1 MRVALVIGLLVVA
14 SACRPQGYVA
24 PPVEPEPRIP
34 DESYE
39 VEELAHQA
47 LYGSEVAAPS
57 IMAAPQD
64 AQASQTGL
72 KWKQLR
78 PGTGDRTPRTGD
90 SVVVH
95 FTGWDAKGER
105 FDSSVARGTPDRY
118 RLDELPAGWREGL
131 EQMVVGEKRR
141 LWIPAEL
148 GFGSVATPGRPA
160 GALVI
165 DVELLDVME
174 PLAVPEVPED
184 LAEPPPDAQ
193 QTASGLR
200 YKVLE
205 PGTGKQPPGPHD
217 QVLVHY
223 TGWSL
228 DGNMFDSSVARG
240 QPVAF
245 GVDEVIAG
253 WTEMLQLMVEGER
266 VRVWIPAQ
274 LAYGDE
280 PARPGA
286 PAGPLV
292 FEIELIEV
300 QR

>member
-1 MRVALVIGLLVVA
+1 MRVALVIGLLVMA
-14 SACRPQGYVA
+14 SACRPKGYVA
-24 PPVEPEPRIP
+24 PPLEPEPRIP
-34 DESYE
+34 DETYE

-47 LYGSEVAAPS
+47 LYGGEVAAPS
-57 IMAAPQD
+57 IMTPPD
-64 AQASQTGL
+64 TAQSSASGL
-72 KWKQLR
+72 KWQQLR
-78 PGTGDRTPRTGD
+78 AGTGSRTPRSGD

-95 FTGWDAKGER
+95 YTGWNEDGER
-105 FDSSVARGTPDRY
+105 FDSSVVRGSPDRY
-118 RLDELPAGWREGL
+118 RLDELPPGWREGL

-148 GFGSVATPGRPA
+148 GFGPVPTPGRPP

-165 DVELLDVME
+165 DVELLDIVE
-174 PLAVPEVPED
+174 PLAVPQVPDD
-184 LAEPPPDAQ
+184 LREPPADAV

-205 PGTGKQPPGPHD
+205 PGNGKQPPAPHD

-223 TGWSL
+223 TGWTL
-228 DGNMFDSSVARG
+228 DGDMFDSSVARG
-240 QPVAF
+240 QPIAF

-253 WTEMLQLMVEGER
+253 WTEMLQLMVEGQR
-266 VRVWIPAQ
+266 VRVWIPSE